1 MIFSSAL
8 KLRKI
13 TLFFFILSS
22 LIVNSQKNSKIWE
35 ALLNNK
41 RSEALKLVDNLPI
54 ENDTENLILKK
65 LVQME
70 NGIMQS
76 DSIFI
81 SNISNYPNFE
91 NYLFSNWM
99 LPYFFGDYIGNGFSK
114 NTNELPHLIDTS
126 RIINS
131 TTKNG
136 MYYLQAVTKRNKRDW
151 KGYENIIR
159 QVNAV
164 REWEYCGV
172 FENLNSSGIE
182 MPYEPEENTS
192 NNISFNAHSKGDA
205 AWYKPG
211 DDVEAYEFLINHEEY
226 GSGVHYAQTF
236 LYSPREQRVH
246 LKLGKSGLIRVRLND
261 VLIVEEDNEYM
272 TELDAYTVAVNLQK
286 GVNRILLK
294 SATNGNYPYFILR
307 LEDLN
312 GNPLKDYEVSFKDK
326 EYNKG
331 NLNSVNPVFVTHE
344 VETYFE
350 KKINDS
356 NSDINLSTFC
366 LYLTYFRNGRLNK
379 AIELLKSWSK
389 EHPESTLIKSCL
401 LECYGVTDENTVSK
415 KLQNNIKRTDPEYY
429 LSLMFEFENSEDLMK
444 LDIEKYESKLKK
456 IGDATDYSFMKTTA
470 EFMILFRQNAR
481 QKMRQKLDTLMGDPN
496 LPSSLKPTFVEFYSS
511 IFNDDNATIK
521 TLETLNAEEYNWEII
536 KYLAYYYKKQNRIED
551 AIKLYENS
559 LQLYDTD
566 NDVHYKLISLL
577 HDTGQFERSIEFVE
591 KALENFPNSY
601 IFTKF
606 KGDAYVQLNKK
617 AEAIKLYEVALL
629 RNPSEYDLRVKIND
643 LKNSKNPLNK
653 FRVKDAY
660 NYIKANRVTNTN
672 NNYGLIGLFKQT
684 NVLAYKNGGGEF
696 NSTMIYKIS
705 AQNGVNIFKE
715 YSLGLSGD
723 FVINKS
729 EIVKINGETVP
740 ADRNGS
746 DLVFDGLEVGDVVY
760 LDYDSRY
767 TKNGRFYRDY
777 ILTSNFTS
785 YHPMIKSDY
794 RLLTHDK
801 KVNFK
806 VTNGKVDYKT
816 DNNGDFYVHHW
827 FLNNSTGIPISED
840 YMPTFSDVIT
850 RLHISSVDSWNIIA
864 LWYSDLVRKQLKID
878 STVIETFKTIF
889 PEGYKD
895 LSETKRAKKIYYYL
909 TENLNYSHV
918 NFRQGGYIPQKPSKT
933 IKTKLGDCK
942 DFSSLF
948 LVLAKLAELDSK
960 LTLILTSDYGY
971 NQLELPSTDFNHC
984 IVNVELDGIEQ
995 YLELTDKY
1003 LPFKSLPISLMGAKA
1018 LVIPFDRTEGKDSD
1032 LITLQNLSRMK
1043 AIFKSNSIVKI
1054 DEKISKINLNTTVS
1068 GHLASFYIEMFKS
1081 KKDKLLNEAVLDEIS
1096 NRASESIQL
1105 LKIKNFSY
1113 DKNLGGMEFEIE
1125 LTSNLKINKIGDIY
1139 TFNVPYFTNPYNDQ
1153 IIQEEDRSYPV
1164 DYRKYENSD
1173 SYSESILLK
1182 LNSNQKFVDLPIN
1195 DEYNFRG
1202 HNFSI
1207 IYNLLSQNELRIEIS
1222 AKMNLNEIT
1231 QKDYEEFKIYVKN
1244 VLKTRDSLI
1253 KFKTL

>member
-1 MIFSSAL
+1 M
-8 KLRKI
+8 
-13 TLFFFILSS
+13 
-22 LIVNSQKNSKIWE
+22 
-35 ALLNNK
+35 
-41 RSEALKLVDNLPI
+41 LVDNLPI

-76 DSIFI
+76 DASFI
-81 SNISNYPNFE
+81 SKISNYPNFE

-99 LPYFFGDYIGNGFSK
+99 MPYFFGDYIENGFSK
-114 NTNELPHLIDTS
+114 NTNDLPHLINTS
-126 RIINS
+126 QIVNS
-131 TTKNG
+131 TIKNG
-136 MYYLQAVTKRNKRDW
+136 TYYLQAVTKRNKRDW

-164 REWEYCGV
+164 REWEHCGV

-192 NNISFNAHSKGDA
+192 SNISFNAHSKGDA
-205 AWYKPG
+205 AWYKPR
-211 DDVEAYEFLINHEEY
+211 DDVEAYEFLINHDEY

-236 LYSPREQRVH
+236 VYSPREQRVH
-246 LKLGKSGLIRVRLND
+246 LKLGKGGLIRVRLND
-261 VLIVEEDNEYM
+261 VLIVEDDNEYI

-294 SATNGNYPYFILR
+294 SATNGTYPYFILR

-326 EYNKG
+326 EYKKG
-331 NLNSVNPVFVTHE
+331 NLNSVNPVFVPHE

-350 KKINDS
+350 KKIKDS
-356 NSDINLSTFC
+356 NSDINLNTFC

-379 AIELLKSWSK
+379 AIELLKSWSN
-389 EHPESTLIKSCL
+389 EYPESSLIKSCL
-401 LECYGVTDENTVSK
+401 LECYGLNGDNTISK

-429 LSLMFEFENSEDLMK
+429 LSLMLEFEKLEDLMK
-444 LDIEKYESKLKK
+444 LDIEKYESKLRK
-456 IGDATDYSFMKTTA
+456 IGDVTDYSFMKTIT

-481 QKMRQKLDTLMGDPN
+481 QKMRQKLDTIICDPN
-496 LPSSLKPTFVEFYSS
+496 LPSSLKSTIAEFNSS
-511 IFNDDNATIK
+511 VFNDDNAAIK
-521 TLETLNAEEYNWEII
+521 ILETYNTEEYNWEII
-536 KYLAYYYKKQNRIED
+536 KYLGYYYKKQNRIED

-559 LQLYDTD
+559 LQFNEID
-566 NDVHYKLISLL
+566 NNVHYEIILLL
-577 HDTGQFERSIEFVE
+577 HDTGQFERSIKFIE

-601 IFTKF
+601 LFTKL

-629 RNPSEYDLRVKIND
+629 RSPSQYDLRVKIND
-643 LKNSKNPLNK
+643 LKNSKNPLNEL
-653 FRVKDAY
+653 RVKDAY
-660 NYIKANRVTNTN
+660 NYIKANRETNTN

-696 NSTMIYKIS
+696 NSTMIYKIT

-723 FVINKS
+723 FIINKS

-746 DLVFDGLEVGDVVY
+746 DLVFDGLEVGDVIY
-760 LDYDSRY
+760 IDYDSRY
-767 TKNGRFYRDY
+767 TRSGRFYRDY

-806 VTNGKVDYKT
+806 VTNGNVDYKT
-816 DNNGDFYVHHW
+816 ANNGEFYVHHW
-827 FLNNSTGIPISED
+827 SLNNSTGIPISED

-864 LWYSDLVRKQLKID
+864 LWYSDLVRKQLKTD
-878 STVIETFKTIF
+878 SMVIETFKTIF

-895 LSETKRAKKIYYYL
+895 LSETERAKKIYYYL

-960 LTLILTSDYGY
+960 LVLILTSDHGY
-971 NQLELPSTDFNHC
+971 NELELPSTDFNHC
-984 IVNVELDGIEQ
+984 IVNVELDGAEQ

-1003 LPFKSLPISLMGAKA
+1003 LPFKSLPISLEGAKA
-1018 LVIPFDRTEGKDSD
+1018 LVIPFDRTEVKDSD
-1032 LITLQNLSRMK
+1032 LFTLQDVSRKK

-1054 DEKISKINLNTTVS
+1054 DEKISKIDLNTTVS
-1068 GHLASFYIEMFKS
+1068 GHLASYYIEMFKS

-1096 NRASESIQL
+1096 NRSRESIQL
-1105 LKIKNFSY
+1105 LKIKDFSY
-1113 DKNLGGMEFEIE
+1113 DKNIGEMGFKTE
-1125 LTSNLKINKIGDIY
+1125 LTSNLKISKIADIY
-1139 TFNVPYFTNPYNDQ
+1139 TFTVPYFTNPYNDQ
-1153 IIQEEDRSYPV
+1153 IIQEENRSYPL

-1182 LNSNQKFVDLPIN
+1182 LNRNQKFVDLPN
-1195 DEYNFRG
+1195 NAEYNFKE
-1202 HNFSI
+1202 HNFTI
-1207 IYNLLSQNELRIEIS
+1207 KYNLLSQNELSVEIS
-1222 AKMNLNEIT
+1222 AKVNLNEIV
-1231 QKDYEEFKIYVKN
+1231 QRDYEQFKIYINN